1 MNNPNDL
8 RLDDESGAW
17 FADPKRFK
25 NGWSELSRATTFL
38 ENVWKFECKWMK
50 GEYLSWFRGWNAGA
64 FQGFIMWH
72 HPTHDQK
79 IRCSPM
85 ILFMWNSRTAEDFRY
100 VAWTL
105 KRVCQARAYSSCIY
119 HIYYIIYIIFN
130 FPKHLVNYTYEIMHP
145 LVIYIYIHIYIYWLV
160 VWNMIFMTFHI
171 LGIMI
176 PTDEL
181 IFFRGVGIPPTSIC
195 VCRLKWVKH
204 DDLR

>member
-119 HIYYIIYIIFN
+119 HIYYIIYILFN

-145 LVIYIYIHIYIYWLV
+145 LVIYIYTYIYILV
-160 VWNMIFMTFHI
+160 GGLEHDFYDLPYIGNNDPNWRTHIFQ
-171 LGIMI
+171 
-176 PTDEL
+176 
-181 IFFRGVGIPPTSIC
+181 RGRYTTNQYMC
-195 VCRLKWVKH
+195 V
-204 DDLR
+204 

>member
-1 MNNPNDL
+1 VNNPNDL

-145 LVIYIYIHIYIYWLV
+145 LVIYIYTYIYILV
-160 VWNMIFMTFHI
+160 GGLEHDFYALPYIGNNDPNWRTHIFQ
-171 LGIMI
+171 
-176 PTDEL
+176 
-181 IFFRGVGIPPTSIC
+181 RGRYTTNQYMC
-195 VCRLKWVKH
+195 V
-204 DDLR
+204 